1 MYWNE
6 VVKLSFTFYS
16 LFSRILVNSPSSS
29 QAYISYN
36 FMTCYPLETMRW
48 AKELFETCYLA
59 IAFLLRYMALYCDT
73 KSLFPPKKFA
83 TCHTQIP

>member
-16 LFSRILVNSPSSS
+16 LFSRILVSSPSSS

-59 IAFLLRYMALYCDT
+59 TAFLLRYMALYCDT